1 MGEGKMERGKAER
14 GLEKNVR
21 KDEGEDKRNRMR
33 GKGSRE
39 RGKEEMGNGE
49 GKRKR
54 RMGKGKRLRE
64 GETLHKC

>member
-1 MGEGKMERGKAER
+1 
-14 GLEKNVR
+14 
-21 KDEGEDKRNRMR
+21 MR

-49 GKRKR
+49 GNGEGKGER

>member
-1 MGEGKMERGKAER
+1 M
-14 GLEKNVR
+14 R
-21 KDEGEDKRNRMR
+21 KDEGEDQRNRMR

-39 RGKEEMGNGE
+39 RGKDEMGNGE
-49 GKRKR
+49 GKGER